1 MEGMF
6 LHEEQRFEHKLQSFF
21 ESNPINL
28 HILIIK
34 EKKFM
39 RFVPECDIMV

>member
-1 MEGMF
+1 MKWEKSVR
-6 LHEEQRFEHKLQSFF
+6 LHEFLVAGQLF

-39 RFVPECDIMV
+39 RFVPEYVIMM